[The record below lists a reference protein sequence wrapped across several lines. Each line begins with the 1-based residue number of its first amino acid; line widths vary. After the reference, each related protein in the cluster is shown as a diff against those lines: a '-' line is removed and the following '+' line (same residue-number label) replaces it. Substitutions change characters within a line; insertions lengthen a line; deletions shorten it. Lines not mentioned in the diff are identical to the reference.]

1 MGLLESPIK
10 NTNKSYQWISTQAE
24 KLFGL
29 VEICCK
35 HTLLNAQMACLKMS
49 FTENVVADLTGSS
62 LSPGATTL
70 DLSSL
75 GCCAGFSIYAQTL
88 PSSWQFPQLPFTVQD
103 PWRFNSVF
111 WSQTNT
117 KQVGEKFQLFHFLQ
131 KKDVCGRFNIKGTAV
146 LFCFLIFFPTGSI
159 NLRVGKNCTSLNHS
173 SSTVKI
179 SSSHFSR
186 I

>member
-1 MGLLESPIK
+1 
-10 NTNKSYQWISTQAE
+10 
-24 KLFGL
+24 
-29 VEICCK
+29 
-35 HTLLNAQMACLKMS
+35 MACLKMS

-88 PSSWQFPQLPFTVQD
+88 PSSWQFPQMPFTVQD